1 MAIGYTWD
9 VSTVDTY
16 PTKDSKSDVVYNV
29 HWRLTATD
37 DTNKDSDGN
46 NWAAT
51 SYGSQGVDTS
61 DLSSF
66 IAFADLKASDVQGW
80 VEAALGADEVTA
92 LKAGLDAQI
101 AEKRIDILLNKT
113 REEIAKDYVTKQEVK
128 EGMNVLMDRLEKLHE
143 KVDKL
148 FEVK

>member
-37 DTNKDSDGN
+37 DTNKDSEGK
-46 NWAAT
+46 NWTAT
-51 SYGSQGVDTS
+51 VYGTQSLDTS

-66 IAFADLKASDVQGW
+66 TAFASLDAAKVQGW
-80 VEAALGADEVTA
+80 VETAMTADTVKE
-92 LKAGLDAQI
+92 LKAGLDATI
-101 AEKRIDILLNKT
+101 AGKITPTSVQKT
-113 REEIAKDYVTKQEVK
+113 IS
-128 EGMNVLMDRLEKLHE
+128 
-143 KVDKL
+143 
-148 FEVK
+148 

>member
-46 NWAAT
+46 NWTAT
-51 SYGSQGVDTS
+51 TYGSQGLDTS

-66 IAFADLKASDVQGW
+66 IEWSSLKASDVQGW
-80 VEAALGADEVTA
+80 VEAALTSDTVTSM
-92 LKAGLDAQI
+92 KTSLDAQI
-101 AEKRIDILLNKT
+101 AEKIT
-113 REEIAKDYVTKQEVK
+113 PTSVTKTIS
-128 EGMNVLMDRLEKLHE
+128 
-143 KVDKL
+143 
-148 FEVK
+148 

>member
-46 NWAAT
+46 NWTAT
-51 SYGSQGVDTS
+51 SYGSQSIDTS

-66 IAFADLKASDVQGW
+66 IEWSSLKASDVQVW
-80 VEAALGADEVTA
+80 VETA
-92 LKAGLDAQI
+92 LTADTITAMKASLDAQI
-101 AEKRIDILLNKT
+101 AEMVTPTSVQKT
-113 REEIAKDYVTKQEVK
+113 I
-128 EGMNVLMDRLEKLHE
+128 G
-143 KVDKL
+143 
-148 FEVK
+148 

>member
-29 HWRLTATD
+29 HWRLIATD

-46 NWAAT
+46 NWIAE
-51 SYGSQGVDTS
+51 SYGSQTLDTS

-66 IAFADLKASDVQGW
+66 TAFGSLNAAKVQGW
-80 VEAALGADEVTA
+80 VEAALTSDTVTA
-92 LKAGLDAQI
+92 MKTSLNANIAGKI
-101 AEKRIDILLNKT
+101 T
-113 REEIAKDYVTKQEVK
+113 PTSVTKTIS
-128 EGMNVLMDRLEKLHE
+128 
-143 KVDKL
+143 
-148 FEVK
+148 

>member
-46 NWAAT
+46 NWTAT
-51 SYGSQGVDTS
+51 TYGSQSVDTS

-66 IAFADLKASDVQGW
+66 IEWSSLKASDVQGW
-80 VEAALGADEVTA
+80 VEAALTSDTVTSM
-92 LKAGLDAQI
+92 KTSLDAQI
-101 AEKRIDILLNKT
+101 AESIT
-113 REEIAKDYVTKQEVK
+113 PTSVTKTIS
-128 EGMNVLMDRLEKLHE
+128 
-143 KVDKL
+143 
-148 FEVK
+148 

>member
-46 NWAAT
+46 NWTAT
-51 SYGSQGVDTS
+51 SYGSQAVDTS

-66 IAFADLKASDVQGW
+66 TVFADLKPSDVQGW

-92 LKAGLDAQI
+92 LKARLDAQI
-101 AEKRIDILLNKT
+101 AELIT
-113 REEIAKDYVTKQEVK
+113 PTSVTKTI
-128 EGMNVLMDRLEKLHE
+128 G
-143 KVDKL
+143 
-148 FEVK
+148 